1 MEQSKKINDK
11 NTNSSEGFSKVVG
24 YSKIKS

>member
-1 MEQSKKINDK
+1 MGQSRKINDK

-24 YSKIKS
+24 YSEVKS